1 MFHCGLRA
9 SLRLSVSGT
18 LWNRVLACVSLSDAS
33 SAFTVFSSKCHIRL
47 PRGWQ
52 RSLGVQLVR
61 LCLDRLRQTFFLGA
75 GGPLS
80 HTTSTPHVY
89 TNRDS
94 SAKYK
99 QQQQLFLCVIIKTD
113 WHNQIHLLLWE
124 GLTHTQYHP
133 LVIPCIIC
141 FNESV

>member
-1 MFHCGLRA
+1 ML
-9 SLRLSVSGT
+9 V
-18 LWNRVLACVSLSDAS
+18 CVSLSDAS

-52 RSLGVQLVR
+52 RSPGVQLVR
-61 LCLDRLRQTFFLGA
+61 LCLDRLTQTFFFWEQ

-80 HTTSTPHVY
+80 HTRAHHHVY
-89 TNRDS
+89 TNRDL

-99 QQQQLFLCVIIKTD
+99 QQQQFFSCVIIKTD
-113 WHNQIHLLLWE
+113 SHTQIHLLFLG

-133 LVIPCIIC
+133 LVIPCIVASC
-141 FNESV
+141 NESVQPRYKQS